1 MAELRFT
8 DERFVPMEK
17 ARITHEYYHRYAA
30 CLEAGAGKTVLDF
43 ACGEGLG
50 SALLA
55 SRAAKVIGVD
65 IDPATIRHGNEKYCP
80 VTNATFVVRD
90 GQTIPLAE
98 NSVDFIV
105 LFKTIEYMEEHEQ
118 LLKEFLRVL
127 HPSGGIIVSRPDRE
141 HYNEKPGHTNPYHVQ
156 KLTHEQFVCPFRD
169 NSCFVHLYR
178 QRLAIASLVLADAA
192 KGSKLLQSS
201 TVGKRG
207 VEPGSPPLRGSLY
220 SLVFCSNNEATSQLI
235 GSLVHL
241 DLEDDLYLEQERV
254 LRWAN

>member
-1 MAELRFT
+1 MAELPFT
-8 DERFVPMEK
+8 DERFIPTEK

-65 IDPATIRHGNEKYCP
+65 IDLATIRHASEKYCL

-90 GQTIPLAE
+90 GHIIPLAE
-98 NSVDFIV
+98 NSVD
-105 LFKTIEYMEEHEQ
+105 
-118 LLKEFLRVL
+118 
-127 HPSGGIIVSRPDRE
+127 
-141 HYNEKPGHTNPYHVQ
+141 
-156 KLTHEQFVCPFRD
+156 
-169 NSCFVHLYR
+169 R
-178 QRLAIASLVLADAA
+178 QRLAIASFVLADEA
-192 KGSKLLQSS
+192 KGSKLLQGFM
-201 TVGKRG
+201 VGKHG
-207 VEPGSPPLRGSLY
+207 VESGSPPLRGSLY